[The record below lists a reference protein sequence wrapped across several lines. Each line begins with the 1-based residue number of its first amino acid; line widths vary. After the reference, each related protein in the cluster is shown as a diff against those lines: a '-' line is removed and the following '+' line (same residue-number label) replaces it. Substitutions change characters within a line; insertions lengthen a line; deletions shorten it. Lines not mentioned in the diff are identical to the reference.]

1 MKVRD
6 IMSSPAIT
14 VTLEDAAKYA
24 LDLMK
29 EKDVNGT
36 PVVDSNGK
44 LEGMVVK
51 ADIYRFLIEPGHIG
65 DCPIDWVMSNDVVS
79 IAPDE
84 TVYSANRKLRDKK
97 VTSVPVVE
105 DGVVVGVVSF
115 EDLLDYYLDRE
126 C

>member
-14 VTLEDAAKYA
+14 VTIKDTAKYA

-36 PVVDSNGK
+36 PVVDSDGN

-65 DCPIDWVMSNDVVS
+65 DCPIDWVMSNDVLS
-79 IAPDE
+79 IGPDE
-84 TVYSANRKLRDKK
+84 SVACANRKLRDKK

-105 DGVVVGVVSF
+105 DGVVIGVVSF
-115 EDLLDYYLDRE
+115 EDLLDCYLNGE